1 MCQLIKS
8 HSQCSGRSKI
18 VPGNLR
24 MTVIT
29 IKVEVKRQC
38 FRRPRRKRLSPN

>member
-1 MCQLIKS
+1 
-8 HSQCSGRSKI
+8 
-18 VPGNLR
+18 